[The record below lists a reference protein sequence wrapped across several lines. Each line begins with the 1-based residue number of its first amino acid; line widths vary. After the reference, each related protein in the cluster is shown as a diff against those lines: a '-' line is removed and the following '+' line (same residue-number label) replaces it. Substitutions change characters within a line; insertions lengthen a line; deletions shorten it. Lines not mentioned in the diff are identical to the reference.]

1 MEFECSQITIKT
13 LPSGRL
19 HVTASDAAPAD
30 EQWNKQQCA
39 KFLNVSIQTL
49 QNYMRR
55 DGSAGAEPIPH
66 SKSGRFPRF
75 SRKAVEGWLERDAV
89 RRRTVEIV

>member
-19 HVTASDAAPAD
+19 YVTSNDAAPAD

-55 DGSAGAEPIPH
+55 DVEPIPH
-66 SKSGRFPRF
+66 SKIGRFPRF
-75 SRKAVEGWLERDAV
+75 SRKAVEGWLERDAA
-89 RRRTVEIV
+89 RRKVVEIV